1 MKRFRNLPAIGLA
14 LSLAA
19 CVAGWFITRGAGEHK
34 MAASPSSAASQAS
47 LIDQRLLETAQ
58 SMAAL
63 PETAPEQDL
72 AREALRL
79 TDHELD
85 QAFATA
91 LREATAPTVSA
102 SGPLAQLNARI
113 AQIRARMAA
122 GQKRIAQLTKDAA
135 ASDTA
140 ADQLELARAQSA
152 LDQDELDDARQD
164 LARQG
169 GDEHARLERALQEHE
184 AAQHQAAQPVRFPG
198 PAPAGTLGQQARAWL
213 ELGGLRGQ
221 LLAAET
227 QSGSQAS
234 TLARAHD
241 TLDHSLS
248 GKSGPDAGGDAEA
261 EETAVLVARL
271 QHLSDQRK
279 TLTELDH
286 RIQDCQQV
294 ADVYRRWSAIV
305 ESRRVGVLHLLL
317 RSLTTVLAIL
327 LGVVLLSPVIRRTFA
342 KQADRR
348 KGHQLRVM
356 SMLAIQVVAAM
367 LILFVIFGPPTQLAT
382 MIGFATAGLTVVLKD
397 FIVAFIGWFALMGK
411 HGIRVGDF
419 VEINGVGG
427 EVIEVG
433 VLRTVLLEMGNWTVK
448 GHPTGR
454 RVAFVNSFAIEGQ
467 YFNFS
472 TTGQWLWDELMV
484 TLPAGG
490 DPYQMSQ
497 QIREVVE
504 RETADD
510 AVEAEQDWQRVTHQ
524 YGMRAFSAKPA
535 AELRPSPT
543 GLEVVVRYITR
554 APERHHVKSRLF
566 ERIVELLHKS
576 AQSAVNTA

>member
-1 MKRFRNLPAIGLA
+1 MKRFRNLPAIGL
-14 LSLAA
+14 LLLLAA
-19 CVAGWFITRGAGEHK
+19 CVAGWFFTRGAGEYRI
-34 MAASPSSAASQAS
+34 APRPSPAENRPS

-91 LREATAPTVSA
+91 LREATTPTVSA

-140 ADQLELARAQSA
+140 ADQLELARAQAA

-184 AAQHQAAQPVRFPG
+184 AAQHQAAQPIRFPG
-198 PAPAGTLGQQARAWL
+198 PAATGTLSQQARVWL

-221 LLAAET
+221 LLAAE
-227 QSGSQAS
+227 SQAAGQAS
-234 TLARAHD
+234 LLDRAHD

-248 GKSGPDAGGDAEA
+248 GMSSAEAGGDADA

-279 TLTELDH
+279 TLTELDQ
-286 RIQDCQQV
+286 RIQDSQQL
-294 ADVYRRWSAIV
+294 ADVYRRWSVIV
-305 ESRRVGVLHLLL
+305 ESRRLGVAHLLL
-317 RSLTTVLAIL
+317 RSLATVFAIL
-327 LGVVLLSPVIRRTFA
+327 LAVVLLSPAVRRAFA
-342 KQADRR
+342 NQADRR
-348 KGHQLRVM
+348 KGHRLRVM
-356 SMLAIQVVAAM
+356 TMLAIQVVAAM

-382 MIGFATAGLTVVLKD
+382 MVGFATAGLTVVLKD

-411 HGIRVGDF
+411 NGIRVGDF

-433 VLRTVLLEMGNWTVK
+433 IMRTVLLEMGNWTVK

-472 TTGQWLWDELMV
+472 TTGQWLWDELTV
-484 TLPAGG
+484 ALPAGG

-497 QIREVVE
+497 QIREVVD

-524 YGMRAFSAKPA
+524 YGMRPFSAKPA
-535 AELRPSPT
+535 ADLRPSPT

-554 APERHHVKSRLF
+554 APDRHQVKSRLF

-576 AQSAVNTA
+576 AQSAANTA